1 MNYRYIPKTELIPGM
16 ILLYG
21 VVPDLKLDG
30 IVLRVDL
37 DQKKFWYYQYNNGV
51 YEIFMWAEPSI
62 ILC

>member
-37 DQKKFWYYQYNNGV
+37 DQKKFWYYQCDGV
-51 YEIFMWAEPSI
+51 FEVFMWAEPSM